1 MALVFDLRMTTDLAT
16 STVKV
21 TRRWSSSTRLRRLEN
36 SSATGTA
43 NFFKHSFEAT
53 TAWPFVAK
61 ILAGMGSTLQWTSTD
76 FETDVLRFNVLGN
89 RCRVQR
95 SMLTFCSLSFTGF
108 LLARATT
115 LTAFVAATVEG

>member
-1 MALVFDLRMTTDLAT
+1 VALVFDLRMTTGLAT

-36 SSATGTA
+36 SSATCTA
-43 NFFKHSFEAT
+43 NLLKHSFEAA

-61 ILAGMGSTLQWTSTD
+61 LLAGMCSTLQWTSTD

-89 RCRVQR
+89 RCRVQG
-95 SMLTFCSLSFTGF
+95 SMLTLCSLSFTGF
-108 LLARATT
+108 LLARAAT
-115 LTAFVAATVEG
+115 LTAFVAATIEG